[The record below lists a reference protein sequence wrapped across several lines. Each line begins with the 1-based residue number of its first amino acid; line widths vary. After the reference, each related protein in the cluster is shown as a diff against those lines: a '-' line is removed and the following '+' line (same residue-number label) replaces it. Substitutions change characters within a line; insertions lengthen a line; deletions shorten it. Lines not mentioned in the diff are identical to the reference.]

1 MSEGPDEGP
10 ELTGSLVPLFV
21 ITEGRALPPDH
32 EYDHT
37 TLVTAQNAPAVAART
52 LSPEARKVTDLVAD
66 GFLSLAEVS
75 AHTRLPLGIVRILVA
90 QLDNDGL
97 LLVRKPIPRAE
108 RVDRELLSAVLDGLR
123 NQFGA

>member
-1 MSEGPDEGP
+1 
-10 ELTGSLVPLFV
+10 
-21 ITEGRALPPDH
+21 
-32 EYDHT
+32 
-37 TLVTAQNAPAVAART
+37 
-52 LSPEARKVTDLVAD
+52 PEARRVTDLVAD